1 MARKRRQ
8 KRTLMDEQ
16 IRLMRERG
24 ERLREAAQSIGIT
37 HAAKAAGVPYT
48 TLRDY
53 MNGGEMKFSAIA
65 SLARVCGVSLDW
77 LAFGSGTGPGTDSPD
92 GTATATRQIVIPWH
106 DNHEDGL
113 RIGRDWLQSA
123 IPRDLSALCLMT
135 SEGDAMEPTL
145 ASGDLVIVDRSVT
158 TVTASALY
166 ALESSGTLM
175 IRRLDRRLGGGVR
188 VIADN
193 HRYPPQDVEENQL
206 GCFRLLGEVVW
217 TGGVPRP

>member
-8 KRTLMDEQ
+8 KRQLMDEQ

-65 SLARVCGVSLDW
+65 SLTRVCGVSLDW
-77 LAFGSGTGPGTDSPD
+77 LAFGHGTGPGTVS
-92 GTATATRQIVIPWH
+92 ATRQIVIPWH

-113 RIGRDWLQSA
+113 RIGRDWLQNA
-123 IPRDLSALCLMT
+123 IARELSALCLMT

-175 IRRLDRRLGGGVR
+175 IRRLDPRLGGGVR

-193 HRYPPQDVEENQL
+193 HRYPPQDIEENRL
-206 GCFRLLGEVVW
+206 DCFRLLGEVVW